1 MIRRLSID
9 FPVETCGSGLL
20 LLGWCCLRLFAG
32 CWWMLLRDVWE
43 TFGWC
48 WEMFAKC
55 LRDVFEWFCE
65 SCWRFFGVMSLE
77 CCWGCWRLLK
87 DVLVLSTVSQQSLK
101 LLSHSHSLNSLNNSF
116 PTFSQHSHSLSNL
129 STVSQ
134 QSLNKH
140 GFLLLSLNSISK
152 LSLSLNLLSTLLF
165 PQHSRNKPIPS
176 SIPSSFQQNSHRPL
190 CQVVFLNAI
199 SIRYFRKTGQ
209 YMHESLLT

>member
-1 MIRRLSID
+1 MIHRLCID
-9 FPVETCGSGLL
+9 FPVETLGSGLL

-101 LLSHSHSLNSLNNSF
+101 LLSHSHSLR
-116 PTFSQHSHSLSNL
+116 NL

-134 QSLNKH
+134 HLSTRFPMPWFLRIQSKKYNNRKQTFHVFCEGPLVVGSVTVLKA
-140 GFLLLSLNSISK
+140 
-152 LSLSLNLLSTLLF
+152 LNLLSMKLQIKCLRI
-165 PQHSRNKPIPS
+165 QLWKKLANKQ
-176 SIPSSFQQNSHRPL
+176 SFFFV
-190 CQVVFLNAI
+190 QV
-199 SIRYFRKTGQ
+199 
-209 YMHESLLT
+209 HW